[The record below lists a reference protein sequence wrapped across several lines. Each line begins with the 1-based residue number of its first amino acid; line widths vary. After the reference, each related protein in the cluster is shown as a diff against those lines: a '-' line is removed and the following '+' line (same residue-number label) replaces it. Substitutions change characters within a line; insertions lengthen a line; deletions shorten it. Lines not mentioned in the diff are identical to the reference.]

1 MCVLEAEGKVCM
13 HSWEERW
20 RVRERVRENESYTE
34 NDKVDAIMALIAEIM
49 HRTASRSNLEKSPSQ
64 ATFSDI

>member
-13 HSWEERW
+13 QSWEERC
-20 RVRERVRENESYTE
+20 RARERVRENASYTE
-34 NDKVDAIMALIAEIM
+34 NDKVDAIMALIAQII
-49 HRTASRSNLEKSPSQ
+49 HRPASRSNLEKSPSQ